1 MKKSGRRMSKT
12 KLATSSHNSDVKKGG
27 LLSGENLFLN
37 FQKILENFRS
47 SLPKLFCKKGV
58 LENFKKFTGKHL
70 CRSSLLNKVA
80 GLSPAILLKKET
92 PAQVFS
98 CEFSKKFWNTFS
110 IQHLCWLVLKT

>member
-27 LLSGENLFLN
+27 LLSRENLFLN

-80 GLSPAILLKKET
+80 GLRPAILLKKRLRHRCFPVNFLKNFGT
-92 PAQVFS
+92 LFLY
-98 CEFSKKFWNTFS
+98 NTSAGWF
-110 IQHLCWLVLKT
+110 